1 MAVLAAV
8 LPDGTSMI
16 HEKDLRK
23 LATLKDP
30 GTEQL
35 GDYVGRFPSECRPA
49 GPVFCDRG
57 GT

>member
-35 GDYVGRFPSECRPA
+35 GDYVGL
-49 GPVFCDRG
+49 
-57 GT
+57 